1 MSEIRPDQINRGTML
16 KGLKVSSRDNLTS
29 RVYDQLRIG
38 LMSGSFWPGQR
49 LRVREVAMAMGVSD
63 TPVRE
68 AMMQLVREGGLEMRS
83 GQTINVVKLSRDR
96 YLELREIRFLL
107 EGLATEKAAP
117 LATPAMIAELEMRH
131 AQLIEA
137 EQTGDYEAATL
148 TNYQFH
154 FLVYRASG
162 VEDLVSILESIWLR
176 HGPMLKLLYPHAP
189 PTYPVRHQHLNL
201 LDALRSKDAALARH
215 AILAD
220 IIEGGKAMV
229 DLLAQIDDGRAAIV
243 EDAQGVVQLQFGPKA
258 RNITAA

>member
-1 MSEIRPDQINRGTML
+1 ML

-29 RVYDQLRIG
+29 RVYDQMRIG

-49 LRVREVAMAMGVSD
+49 LRVREVAAAMEVSD

-83 GQTINVVKLSRDR
+83 GQTINVVKLSRAR

-107 EGLATEKAAP
+107 EGMATEKATP
-117 LATPAMIAELEMRH
+117 RMTPAMIAQLENLH

-137 EQTGDYEAATL
+137 EQTADYEAATL

-162 VEDLVSILESIWLR
+162 IEDLVSILESIWLR

-201 LDALRSKDAALARH
+201 MDALRSNDAALARH

-229 DLLAQIDDGRAAIV
+229 DLLEQLEDGRAAMV
-243 EDAQGVVQLQFGPKA
+243 ETAQGVVELQFGQP
-258 RNITAA
+258 AAVSGKTSAA

>member
-1 MSEIRPDQINRGTML
+1 ML

-49 LRVREVAMAMGVSD
+49 LRVREVASAMGVSD

-83 GQTINVVKLSRDR
+83 GQTINVVKLSRSR

-107 EGLATEKAAP
+107 EGMATEKATP
-117 LATPAMIAELEMRH
+117 LATPATIAELELRH
-131 AQLIEA
+131 AELIEA

-154 FLVYRASG
+154 FLLYRTSG
-162 VEDLVSILESIWLR
+162 IPDLVAILEGIWLR
-176 HGPMLKLLYPHAP
+176 HGPMLRLLYPHAP
-189 PTYPVRHQHLNL
+189 PTYPERHQHLNVM
-201 LDALRSKDAALARH
+201 DALRNKDAALARH
-215 AILAD
+215 AIVAD
-220 IIEGGKAMV
+220 LIEGGKAMV
-229 DLLAQIDDGRAAIV
+229 DLLEQIDDGRASIV
-243 EDAQGVVQLQFGPKA
+243 EDEQGVVQLQFGSVA
-258 RNITAA
+258 LRNTSAA

>member
-1 MSEIRPDQINRGTML
+1 ML

-49 LRVREVAMAMGVSD
+49 LRVREVAAALEVSD

-83 GQTINVVKLSRDR
+83 GQTINVVKLSRTR

-107 EGLATEKAAP
+107 EGMATEKA
-117 LATPAMIAELEMRH
+117 TPRMTPSMIAELELLH

-137 EQTGDYEAATL
+137 EQTADYEAATL

-162 VEDLVSILESIWLR
+162 IEDLVAILESIWLR

-189 PTYPVRHQHLNL
+189 PAYPVRHQHLNL
-201 LDALRSKDAALARH
+201 MDALRSNDAALARH

-229 DLLAQIDDGRAAIV
+229 DLLEQLEDGRAAMV
-243 EDAQGVVQLQFGPKA
+243 ETAQGVVELQFGQP
-258 RNITAA
+258 AAAPDKTSAA

>member
-1 MSEIRPDQINRGTML
+1 
-16 KGLKVSSRDNLTS
+16 
-29 RVYDQLRIG
+29 
-38 LMSGSFWPGQR
+38 
-49 LRVREVAMAMGVSD
+49 MGVSD

-83 GQTINVVKLSRDR
+83 GQTINVVKLSRAR

-117 LATPAMIAELEMRH
+117 LATPAMIAELELRH
-131 AQLIEA
+131 AELVAA
-137 EQTGDYEAATL
+137 EQSGDYEAATL

-162 VEDLVSILESIWLR
+162 VVDLVAILESIWLR

-201 LDALRSKDAALARH
+201 MDALRAKDAALARH

-220 IIEGGKAMV
+220 IIEGGKAMI
-229 DLLAQIDDGRAAIV
+229 DLLEQLEDGRAAIV
-243 EDAQGVVQLQFGPKA
+243 EDAQGVVQLQFGTSL
-258 RNITAA
+258 RNTSAA

>member
-1 MSEIRPDQINRGTML
+1 
-16 KGLKVSSRDNLTS
+16 
-29 RVYDQLRIG
+29 
-38 LMSGSFWPGQR
+38 
-49 LRVREVAMAMGVSD
+49 
-63 TPVRE
+63 
-68 AMMQLVREGGLEMRS
+68 
-83 GQTINVVKLSRDR
+83 
-96 YLELREIRFLL
+96 
-107 EGLATEKAAP
+107 
-117 LATPAMIAELEMRH
+117 MIAELEMRH

-154 FLVYRASG
+154 FLVYRSSG

-189 PTYPVRHQHLNL
+189 PAYPVRHQHLNL